1 MADNDLV
8 NSPDGT
14 KLHNVV
20 TKQIK
25 NQSVTVGTSAVLIGG
40 SNARNL
46 LLFQNLSS
54 GVMYFGDVNVT
65 TANGIQ
71 FANDTINSLDCLGGI
86 DIYFISDTAGQDIRF
101 AELI

>member
-1 MADNDLV
+1 MAENDLV
-8 NSPDGT
+8 PSPDGT
-14 KLHNVV
+14 ILHNVV

-25 NQSVTVGTSAVLIGG
+25 NQAVTVGVTAVLIGG
-40 SNARNL
+40 TNARSL
-46 LLFQNLSS
+46 LLFQNLSA

-65 TANGIQ
+65 TATGIQ
-71 FANDTINSLDCLGGI
+71 FANTVINSLDCLGGI